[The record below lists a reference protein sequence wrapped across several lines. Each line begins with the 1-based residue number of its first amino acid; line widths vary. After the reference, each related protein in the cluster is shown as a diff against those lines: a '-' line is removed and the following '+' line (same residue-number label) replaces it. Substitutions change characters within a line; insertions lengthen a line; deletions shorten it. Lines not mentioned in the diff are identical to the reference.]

1 MEKVLLLR
9 QGELFLKGQNQ
20 RSFEKLLQRNISLQT
35 GFSSRHLRGRIIL
48 PFFSEHSKIGK
59 IFGITSYS
67 PAFCVEKKEEHIFA
81 AAQLLLA
88 EASGTFKVQ
97 TNRADKRFP
106 LTSLQMNVLLGK
118 QLEQQGKLIY
128 AKENPQHLLHVEIN
142 QDGAYLFT
150 ETFPCN
156 GGLPVG
162 MEGKVLLLVED
173 EASILAGILMMKR
186 GCSLVPVIFAGSN
199 QNKDEKTWLSL
210 LLLLQEYSPLPLSP
224 RSVCSEKDIEE
235 LAQKEGAL
243 ALAKGETF
251 STRWE
256 RKFSLPLFK
265 PLMSYSEEEVE
276 EALRRWGVGC
286 SK

>member
-9 QGELFLKGQNQ
+9 QGELFLKGKNQ
-20 RSFEKLLQRNISLQT
+20 GSFEKLLQRNLSLQT
-35 GFSSRHLRGRIIL
+35 GFSGKRLRGRIVL
-48 PFFSEHSKIGK
+48 PFFSEHSKLGK

-67 PAFCVEKKEEHIFA
+67 PALCVEKKEEHIFA

-88 EASGTFKVQ
+88 ETSGTFKVQ

-128 AKENPQHLLHVEIN
+128 AKENPQHLLRVEIN

-162 MEGKVLLLVED
+162 IEGKVLLLLEKKT
-173 EASILAGILMMKR
+173 SILAGILMMKR
-186 GCSLVPVIFAGSN
+186 GCSLVPVIFKENPLGSWKEAG
-199 QNKDEKTWLSL
+199 LS
-210 LLLLQEYSPLPLSP
+210 LLQEYSPLPLSLHP
-224 RSVCSEKDIEE
+224 VCSEKEIEE
-235 LAQKEGAL
+235 LVQKENAL
-243 ALAKGETF
+243 ALATGEIF
-251 STRWE
+251 SARRE
-256 RKFSLPLFK
+256 REFSLPIFK
-265 PLMSYSEEEVE
+265 PLIGCNEEEVE
-276 EALRRWGVGC
+276 EALRRWGSGL
-286 SK
+286 